1 MILISEEKKSDLL
14 FKNISLIELHSFTY
28 VVYLPP
34 DVLDFYFKEIPSI
47 IYNYSFLNTDFEK
60 QSSCFYI
67 HFFNVTD
74 IIYITDNEYLSSIT
88 DDNLFIHY
96 YLFYPTNIEH
106 LYILYEYIN
115 NIDDL
120 TKLNLQLVI
129 TNKINKFFFIKVN
142 NKNNK
147 LIYELMKKFTAF
159 IESQIL
165 LNKLI

>member
-1 MILISEEKKSDLL
+1 MA
-14 FKNISLIELHSFTY
+14 
-28 VVYLPP
+28 
-34 DVLDFYFKEIPSI
+34 SI
-47 IYNYSFLNTDFEK
+47 A
-60 QSSCFYI
+60 
-67 HFFNVTD
+67 
-74 IIYITDNEYLSSIT
+74 DN
-88 DDNLFIHY
+88 NLFIHY

-120 TKLNLQLVI
+120 IKLNLQLVI

-147 LIYELMKKFTAF
+147 LIYESMKKFTAF

>member
-14 FKNISLIELHSFTY
+14 FKNVSLIELHSFTRA
-28 VVYLPP
+28 VYLPP
-34 DVLDFYFKEIPSI
+34 NVLDSSLKETSSI
-47 IYNYSFLNTDFEK
+47 IYNFSFLDTNFEK

-67 HFFNVTD
+67 HFFNIID
-74 IIYITDNEYLSSIT
+74 IIYITDNEYLASIA
-88 DDNLFIHY
+88 DNNLFIHY

-106 LYILYEYIN
+106 LYVLYEYIN
-115 NIDDL
+115 NIDGL

-129 TNKINKFFFIKVN
+129 TNKINKFFFIKIN

-147 LIYELMKKFTAF
+147 LIYESMKKFTAF